1 MLVSAKSSDNSCMGL
16 KGSELMLVDFGRS
29 IDLAGLA
36 GEKAM
41 KMKISGESTQKDMR
55 CVAMRVGRPW
65 SFDIDTYGI
74 LCSAH
79 VLLFGTHLE
88 VLEDHNKRWKAVK
101 SFRRYWQR
109 DLWHEIFDILL
120 NNVDDA
126 GGVVTGCQVQTLR
139 MLRLK
144 IEKYLSGQR
153 TKLLWAMQRQQN
165 LLPDSRDR
173 LLLGKK

>member
-1 MLVSAKSSDNSCMGL
+1 MGL

-29 IDLAGLA
+29 IDLVGLA

-41 KMKISGESTQKDMR
+41 KMKISGESAQKDMR
-55 CVAMRVGRPW
+55 CIAMRAGRPW

-88 VLEDHNKRWKAVK
+88 VLEDKNKRWKTVN

-120 NNVDDA
+120 NVDDA
-126 GGVVTGCQVQTLR
+126 TGVATGCQVQTLR

-144 IEKYLSGQR
+144 IEKYLGGQR
-153 TKLLWAMQRQQN
+153 TKLRWAMQRQQN
-165 LLPDSRDR
+165 LLPDCRDR